1 MPIIEHIWILLLAP
15 VAGLLAWLV
24 SGRAGRGRRPA
35 RLAAACSAALIV
47 AALAGIFVGEV
58 SALRVF
64 VIDVSASTR
73 GAADGLPS
81 DVRAAASRL
90 DKADRV
96 AVIAFGRDAVV
107 LLPPT
112 PAGELPAVLPPPAGV
127 DQDGTSI
134 ERALETALALFPA
147 GAAGDVVFVT
157 DGAENAGDATTLAA
171 RLAALG
177 WPVHSLTISPRP
189 RDDAWVEAVRAPSF
203 VAAGQDIEFEVV
215 AGASSPMHGKL
226 VLLVNGQELTGPEPV
241 DVLSR
246 NTVFARRIV
255 VPEPGL
261 YTLTARL
268 LCPGDATSE
277 NDSASAAVRVRGKL
291 NVTHLS
297 SGGERAL
304 ADVLSKSGVINLRR
318 ASPDALAV
326 TNDEILASDVIVLD
340 DVSAASLAGRME
352 WLARFVRDA
361 GRGLVV
367 FGGRNSFGPG
377 GYAETPLAGLL
388 PVDPDPERQAAKP
401 SSVVIVADRSGS
413 MAEVVGD
420 RQKIEFVR
428 EAVLR
433 AGSEFGARTGERAD
447 ELSVVAFNQSPEVL
461 LERGRVGTSEGAAA
475 LRAAVAGMFPSGRTN
490 IGPALD
496 AARSVLAP
504 SDLRRHIILVSDGQ
518 GQDKLDGPAVSARMK
533 DAGITFSVL
542 ATSATMND
550 GLAALKTAADAT
562 GGRFVMLESIGGL
575 PAAMARETRQ
585 IAGSLVREGAFA
597 VARGPG
603 ASWSGG
609 VPVPDGI
616 TGYVLTGARREA
628 PLALVA
634 GDAPVLAEWRRG
646 LGRVVACT
654 TSLDEWARDWPEAAA
669 YLEGLV
675 LWAGAAARPRALT
688 VRLAVEEERVSI
700 TAEASA
706 PLADGS
712 LESTVFGP
720 GGEISK
726 VAMRQVGR
734 LRYEAAADAGGAGTY
749 VAKISS
755 AKTGDVLGEGH
766 TTVSYG
772 PEWRSGGDTSVAMR
786 LSRLTSG
793 SVLVNLGGLPA
804 LAPSESGS
812 AARRNVAYVLLC
824 VAAAAFVVSSLR

>member
-1 MPIIEHIWILLLAP
+1 ML
-15 VAGLLAWLV
+15 
-24 SGRAGRGRRPA
+24 
-35 RLAAACSAALIV
+35 
-47 AALAGIFVGEV
+47 
-58 SALRVF
+58 
-64 VIDVSASTR
+64 
-73 GAADGLPS
+73 
-81 DVRAAASRL
+81 
-90 DKADRV
+90 
-96 AVIAFGRDAVV
+96 
-107 LLPPT
+107 
-112 PAGELPAVLPPPAGV
+112 
-127 DQDGTSI
+127 
-134 ERALETALALFPA
+134 
-147 GAAGDVVFVT
+147 VT

-171 RLAALG
+171 RLAASG
-177 WPVHSLTISPRP
+177 RPVHSLTILPDP
-189 RDDAWVEAVRAPSF
+189 RDDTWIEAVRAPSF
-203 VAAGQDIEFEVV
+203 VAAGQDIDFEVV

-246 NTVFARRIV
+246 NTVFARRIA

-291 NVTHLS
+291 NVTYLS

-304 ADVLSKSGVINLRR
+304 ANVLSKSSAISLRR
-318 ASPDALAV
+318 ASPDAIAV
-326 TNDEILASDVIVLD
+326 TNDEMLASDVIVLD
-340 DVSAASLAGRME
+340 DVPAALLAGRLE

-413 MAEVVGD
+413 MAEPIGD

-433 AGSEFGARTGERAD
+433 AGSEFGVRTGERAD
-447 ELSVVAFNQSPEVL
+447 ELSVVVFNQSPQVL
-461 LERGRVGTSEGAAA
+461 LERRRIGTAEGTVE
-475 LRAAVAGMFPSGRTN
+475 LRSAVAGIFPSGRTN
-490 IGPALD
+490 IGLALN
-496 AARSVLAP
+496 AARSVLDP

-518 GQDKLDGPAVSARMK
+518 GQDKLDGPAISAQMK
-533 DAGITFSVL
+533 AANITLSVL

-562 GGRFVMLESIGGL
+562 GGRFVMLASIADL
-575 PAAMARETRQ
+575 PAAMARETRH
-585 IAGSLVREGAFA
+585 IAGSLVREGAFT

-603 ASWSGG
+603 ASWPGG
-609 VPVPDGI
+609 LPVPGGI
-616 TGYVLTGARREA
+616 TGYVLTGARPEA
-628 PLALVA
+628 PPVLVA
-634 GDAPVLAEWRRG
+634 GDAPILAEWRRG
-646 LGRVVACT
+646 LGRVVACA
-654 TSLDEWARDWPEAAA
+654 TSLDEWARDWPGAAS

-675 LWAGAAARPRALT
+675 LWAGAAERPRPLT
-688 VRLAVEEERVSI
+688 VRLTVEEERISI
-700 TAEASA
+700 AAEASA
-706 PLADGS
+706 PLEDGP
-712 LESTVFGP
+712 LEATVFGP
-720 GGEISK
+720 GGDISK

-734 LRYEAAADAGGAGTY
+734 LRYEAAADAAGAGMY
-749 VAKISS
+749 VAKVSS

-772 PEWRSGGDTSVAMR
+772 PEWRPHVDTSVAMR

-793 SVLVNLGGLPA
+793 AVLGNLGDLPE
-804 LAPSESGS
+804 LEPSESGS
-812 AARRNVAYVLLC
+812 AARRNVAYVILC
-824 VAAAAFVVSSLR
+824 AAAVAFVVSSLR